1 MYNSEK
7 ILKERH
13 ATKAQADAMW
23 DRIYKMAL
31 DGDIQLLSIGSAMHQ
46 CNKADK
52 ALLDDEARYRR
63 KDARLEEV

>member
-13 ATKAQADAMW
+13 ATKDQADRMW

-31 DGDIQLLSIGSAMHQ
+31 DGDIQPQSIGAAMHQ
-46 CNKADK
+46 CNKVDK
-52 ALLDDEARYRR
+52 ALLDDEARYRHHTS
-63 KDARLEEV
+63 ALI